1 MIPPILSITQSGI
14 KPKNILQNEG
24 QMARNYD
31 GYQVV
36 NQGDFAMNSMDLLT
50 GWVDQS
56 PFDGL
61 TSPDYR
67 VFRARNLEFI
77 NGRYF
82 LYVFQLLYSR
92 HIYYKFGQGVS
103 NMGRWRLPADVF
115 LNFPLPVPPRLEQAE
130 ISNYLDEKTAEI
142 DGLIGKLGHQ
152 AELLERYRREL
163 IARTVTR
170 GLDPDAPM
178 RDSGIDWAGDMPKTW
193 RTQPFVALFSVE
205 KKINSDL
212 RIRNALQFRNGEI
225 VVKPGW
231 YPEDRKLDETLAT
244 YKVVTPGMIVIN
256 GLNLNYDFRTKRIG
270 LVTQNGVITSAYITL
285 SANLGIDERFAS
297 YLLKSMDSRLLFHG
311 MAEGVRKIL
320 SWADIRREKIP
331 VPPLRE
337 QTEIADFLEEK
348 SAEIDTTIE
357 GIKRQIELLG
367 KYRKQ
372 VINDA
377 VTGKIRVGEVA

>member
-1 MIPPILSITQSGI
+1 
-14 KPKNILQNEG
+14 
-24 QMARNYD
+24 
-31 GYQVV
+31 
-36 NQGDFAMNSMDLLT
+36 
-50 GWVDQS
+50 
-56 PFDGL
+56 
-61 TSPDYR
+61 
-67 VFRARNLEFI
+67 
-77 NGRYF
+77 
-82 LYVFQLLYSR
+82 
-92 HIYYKFGQGVS
+92 
-103 NMGRWRLPADVF
+103 
-115 LNFPLPVPPRLEQAE
+115 
-130 ISNYLDEKTAEI
+130 
-142 DGLIGKLGHQ
+142 
-152 AELLERYRREL
+152 
-163 IARTVTR
+163 
-170 GLDPDAPM
+170 
-178 RDSGIDWAGDMPKTW
+178 
-193 RTQPFVALFSVE
+193 
-205 KKINSDL
+205 
-212 RIRNALQFRNGEI
+212 
-225 VVKPGW
+225 
-231 YPEDRKLDETLAT
+231 
-244 YKVVTPGMIVIN
+244 MIVIN